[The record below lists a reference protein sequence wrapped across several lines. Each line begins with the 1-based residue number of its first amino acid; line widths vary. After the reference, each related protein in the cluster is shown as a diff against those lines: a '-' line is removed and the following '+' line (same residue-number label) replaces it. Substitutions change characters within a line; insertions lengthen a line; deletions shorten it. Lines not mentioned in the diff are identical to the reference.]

1 MALVGPPSGQRRP
14 GRRTPK
20 VRWTDSP
27 YAAPGKDRIWR
38 RRARAPVLGRPGG
51 LRIFRL
57 RSIEPLSPARVPE
70 PAVPVPPA
78 SSTPH
83 PAPSTVSGQ
92 ASVASHTA
100 RPDRPLLTPYVT
112 RRVDEF
118 AYATSPNHERYRVIT
133 RYFHEQHLRLRDWL
147 TPSEVF
153 GYLQRALPAT
163 EYTEELCEHDLESL
177 QAWGNLIAEQDT
189 SKARTLVEFYRPR
202 LVYHISQFSVDLET
216 LLLKHEGKTGTGG
229 SLNASLLDRMW
240 FNLEYLRVNLEQST
254 PPDVLDGEFLAR
266 EIEEPWHNVIT
277 AFTELRDD
285 ATTYHHTLSA
295 MRPNDLAQA
304 EAFLI
309 YKDTLLEHL
318 KGFIAQMQAHAPK
331 IRSLITRWSTGPV
344 GERLLTLL
352 VEHDRLKKVSRLTGD
367 ATPLDGLQTRTQF
380 YAPQLR
386 SLADW
391 FAAGGGCEFLTGAT
405 SNAILAIVRQNERIA
420 TRHMVGVSRRRDLE
434 RLACA
439 FAAIEDPDVAHR
451 LAARTLGAA
460 QPRHMRGSTQAAHLM
475 TDRVSVWQQDPQTQP
490 LRRIRRGRVSAASVA
505 GVLTNSGKL
514 ETMRR
519 EEEALLQRER
529 QLWNQ
534 LFAHPTV
541 SFTTL
546 TLGDPSLRAR
556 LLDVV
561 ARCLAD
567 PDGVALAS
575 DGRQIRLTT
584 PDGAHSEGALVS
596 TDGTLYLPA
605 FTLELL
611 DDAVTMDD
619 AADGPPE
626 AMDDAE
632 ARVPERDQADPTPA
646 GWSVPA

>member
-1 MALVGPPSGQRRP
+1 MLSLP
-14 GRRTPK
+14 G
-20 VRWTDSP
+20 D
-27 YAAPGKDRIWR
+27 
-38 RRARAPVLGRPGG
+38 
-51 LRIFRL
+51 LRIFL
-57 RSIEPLSPARVPE
+57 VRSIEPLSPAPVPE
-70 PAVPVPPA
+70 PGVPVPPA
-78 SSTPH
+78 STTPN
-83 PAPSTVSGQ
+83 PAPATVSRG
-92 ASVASHTA
+92 ASAASHTS

-177 QAWGNLIAEQDT
+177 RAWGNLIAEQDT

-240 FNLEYLRVNLEQST
+240 FNLEYLRVNLEQSAL
-254 PPDVLDGEFLAR
+254 PDVLDGDFLAR

-331 IRSLITRWSTGPV
+331 IRSLITRWSTGRV

-352 VEHDRLKKVSRLTGD
+352 VEHDRMKKVSRLMGD
-367 ATPLDGLQTRTQF
+367 ATPLDSLQTRTQF

-434 RLACA
+434 RLARA
-439 FAAIEDPDVAHR
+439 FAAIDDPDVAHR
-451 LAARTLGAA
+451 LAARTLGSA
-460 QPRHMRGSTQAAHLM
+460 QPRHMRGSTHAAPLM
-475 TDRVSVWQQDPQTQP
+475 TDRVSVWQQDPQKQP
-490 LRRIRRGRVSAASVA
+490 LRRIRRGRVSTASVA
-505 GVLTNSGKL
+505 GVRANSGKL

-534 LFAHPTV
+534 LFADPTV
-541 SFTTL
+541 SFTAL
-546 TLGDPSLRAR
+546 TLSDPSLRAR

-584 PDGAHSEGALVS
+584 PNGAHAEGELVS

-611 DDAVTMDD
+611 EDALSVDCE
-619 AADGPPE
+619 ADVQGE
-626 AMDDAE
+626 AVDDAE
-632 ARVPERDQADPTPA
+632 AHAPDLDPAVPIPADVP
-646 GWSVPA
+646 VPA